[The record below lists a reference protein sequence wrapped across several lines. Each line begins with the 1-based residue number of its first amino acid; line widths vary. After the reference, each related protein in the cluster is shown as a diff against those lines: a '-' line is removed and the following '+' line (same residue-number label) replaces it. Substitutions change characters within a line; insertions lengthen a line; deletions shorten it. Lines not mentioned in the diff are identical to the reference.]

1 MNPLQVSQTGAPM
14 ERVAHL
20 QSLPLHIKFLIKI
33 PLVKEIF
40 PFSHRPM
47 FSKNGA
53 LMETDALLMI
63 SFGVHSKGALPPGFP
78 QRAPSEKDAPFPEPS
93 IQLSKSQVND
103 SPSKFPSRATMGR

>member
-1 MNPLQVSQTGAPM
+1 M

-53 LMETDALLMI
+53 LMETDALFMI